1 MAENISA
8 SREKLDQFALD
19 IEFLLISVVQG
30 VALGV
35 LASIA
40 SGLIEQFRVNYF
52 FYIACAFLV
61 ILVFWSQA
69 IIHAISFIDWPLDL
83 FHNFLYFLA
92 SFIEVIAF
100 SQIIYPLGWF
110 AFMTVFFLVAEVL
123 YYYDLRLIKQHERKY
138 ENSDLR
144 RKLFKHII
152 ERQKF
157 EMRYLVP
164 MGIIF
169 NLTAVFLIINFR
181 NFFIVENW
189 NLALI
194 SIEVLFILLI
204 LISSIKSFRKRS
216 SLISESAGL
225 VR

>member
-1 MAENISA
+1 MAGVNITA

-35 LASIA
+35 LASIT
-40 SGLIEQFRVNYF
+40 SGLIESFRFDYI

-83 FHNFLYFLA
+83 IHNFLYFLA
-92 SFIEVIAF
+92 SLVEVIAF

-110 AFMTVFFLVAEVL
+110 AFMTMFFLVAAIL
-123 YYYDLRLIKQHERKY
+123 YFYDIRLIKQHERKY
-138 ENSDLR
+138 QDSEIR
-144 RKLFKHII
+144 RKLFKHIV

-157 EMRYLVP
+157 EMQFLVP
-164 MGIIF
+164 AGIVFNLASVILIF
-169 NLTAVFLIINFR
+169 NFPEL
-181 NFFIVENW
+181 FIGKNW

-194 SIEVLFILLI
+194 IIEVLFILAVLVN
-204 LISSIKSFRKRS
+204 SINSLKKRS
-216 SLISESAGL
+216 QLISESVGL
-225 VR
+225 